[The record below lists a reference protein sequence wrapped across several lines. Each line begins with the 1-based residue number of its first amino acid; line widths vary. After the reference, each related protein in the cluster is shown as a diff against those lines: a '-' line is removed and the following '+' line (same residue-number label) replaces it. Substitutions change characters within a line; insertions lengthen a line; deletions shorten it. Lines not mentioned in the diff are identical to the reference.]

1 MDSGKYHPPIGKN
14 DITVFHVQEDMF
26 KRDVPPEVASAG
38 VSVWYS
44 SLDDQNKVRLGRYL
58 KGCDT
63 SSKLSFFSS
72 VAELSLKDENF
83 KFAATVGDTH
93 GLKMRPYEEFVFN
106 ELMINA
112 YVGAERYDDAK
123 RLCNANLEM
132 FPKIES
138 EYRKENNGIP
148 QKMNCRNRLID
159 VLVGVEVN
167 YDQAFIELERFFKM
181 GLIDKEDLDFR
192 VQSLKVHRLQRTFD
206 GVYTFRK
213 KESQ

>member
-1 MDSGKYHPPIGKN
+1 
-14 DITVFHVQEDMF
+14 MF

-38 VSVWYS
+38 VSKWYS

-58 KGCDT
+58 KDCDT
-63 SSKLSFFSS
+63 SSKISFFSS

-83 KFAATVGDTH
+83 KFASVIGDTH
-93 GLKMRPYEEFVFN
+93 GLKMDAYEEFMFN
-106 ELMINA
+106 ELMIDA
-112 YVGAERYDDAK
+112 YIGTERYDDAK
-123 RLCNANLEM
+123 RLCNTNLEM

-138 EYRKENNGIP
+138 EYRKDNNGIP
-148 QKMNCRNRLID
+148 QRMNCRNRLID

-181 GLIDKEDLDFR
+181 GLIDREGFDYR

-213 KESQ
+213 KEE

>member
-1 MDSGKYHPPIGKN
+1 
-14 DITVFHVQEDMF
+14 MF

-38 VSVWYS
+38 VSKWYS

-58 KGCDT
+58 KDCDT
-63 SSKLSFFSS
+63 SSKISFFMSA
-72 VAELSLKDENF
+72 AELSLKDENF
-83 KFAATVGDTH
+83 KFAAVIGDTH
-93 GLKMRPYEEFVFN
+93 GIRMDAYQEFMFN
-106 ELMINA
+106 ELIIDA
-112 YVGAERYDDAK
+112 YIGTERYDDAK
-123 RLCNANLEM
+123 RLCNVNLEL

-138 EYRKENNGIP
+138 EYKRNNNGIP

-167 YDQAFIELERFFKM
+167 YDQAFIELDRFFNM
-181 GLIDKEDLDFR
+181 GLLDKEGLDYR

-213 KESQ
+213 KESE

>member
-1 MDSGKYHPPIGKN
+1 
-14 DITVFHVQEDMF
+14 MF

-38 VSVWYS
+38 VSKWYS

-58 KGCDT
+58 KDSDS
-63 SSKLSFFSS
+63 SSKISFFSS
-72 VAELSLKDENF
+72 VAELSIKDENF
-83 KFAATVGDTH
+83 KFAAVIGDTN
-93 GLKMRPYEEFVFN
+93 GVKMSAYEEFMFN
-106 ELMINA
+106 ELIIDA
-112 YVGAERYDDAK
+112 YIGAERYDDAK
-123 RLCNANLEM
+123 RLCNVNLEL

-138 EYRKENNGIP
+138 EYRKKNNGLP
-148 QKMNCRNRLID
+148 QKMNCRNRYID

-213 KESQ
+213 KEDSQ